1 VPSAVLYHPLAAD
14 ASDEARAQARAELIR
29 STGDASRVLDLP
41 SPPVAQPGRSDREVV
56 FEAGGQSSS
65 IPSEAAAALDI
76 RDKGDLEALARARR
90 RDLAL
95 WRAAIGAVAACAL
108 FALGEL
114 ALLGCGLWQS
124 TRVARVSAQKPTVAR
139 IMDEQDLAQR
149 IDDLSTKRL
158 LPLEMISAVSPEVAM
173 PKNPTSIQF
182 LRAQTSGLDTIMIE
196 AQTTNAG
203 EIAGYKTALERAPA
217 CDKVEIRDQRARDN
231 VVSFTLVVTFKPA
244 ALTPAS
250 S

>member
-1 VPSAVLYHPLAAD
+1 
-14 ASDEARAQARAELIR
+14 
-29 STGDASRVLDLP
+29 
-41 SPPVAQPGRSDREVV
+41 
-56 FEAGGQSSS
+56 
-65 IPSEAAAALDI
+65 
-76 RDKGDLEALARARR
+76 
-90 RDLAL
+90 
-95 WRAAIGAVAACAL
+95 
-108 FALGEL
+108 
-114 ALLGCGLWQS
+114 
-124 TRVARVSAQKPTVAR
+124 
-139 IMDEQDLAQR
+139 
-149 IDDLSTKRL
+149 
-158 LPLEMISAVSPEVAM
+158 M